1 MMMMMMIIMT
11 TVQLSYSYLL
21 MTSANSV
28 ADQTVATKSK
38 HTMYL

>member
-1 MMMMMMIIMT
+1 MMMMMMMIMT

-21 MTSANSV
+21 MTSPNSV

-38 HTMYL
+38 HTTYL

>member
-1 MMMMMMIIMT
+1 MMMMMIMT

-38 HTMYL
+38 YFSRGTR